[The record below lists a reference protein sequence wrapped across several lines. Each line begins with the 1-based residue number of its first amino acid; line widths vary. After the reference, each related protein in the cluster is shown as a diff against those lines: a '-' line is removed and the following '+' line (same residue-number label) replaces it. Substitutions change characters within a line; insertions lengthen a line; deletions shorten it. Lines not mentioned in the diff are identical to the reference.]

1 MELGSQIRAIKKA
14 ANRRGTAES
23 FSLPASTVITM
34 IPEPHEPFD
43 SNKKGGLDLLSGCN
57 VRCDLALPSLK
68 EKMLISSNQ

>member
-1 MELGSQIRAIKKA
+1 MELDSHIRAIKKA

-43 SNKKGGLDLLSGCN
+43 SNRKEDSIFLVGSMFIVILLF
-57 VRCDLALPSLK
+57 LL
-68 EKMLISSNQ
+68 

>member
-14 ANRRGTAES
+14 ANRRGKAQS

-43 SNKKGGLDLLSGCN
+43 SNRNEDSIFLIGSMFIVILLFI
-57 VRCDLALPSLK
+57 L
-68 EKMLISSNQ
+68 

>member
-23 FSLPASTVITM
+23 FGLPSLKVITM

-43 SNKKGGLDLLSGCN
+43 SNRKQDSVFLVGSMFIVILLF
-57 VRCDLALPSLK
+57 LL
-68 EKMLISSNQ
+68 

>member
-34 IPEPHEPFD
+34 IPEPHKPFD
-43 SNKKGGLDLLSGCN
+43 SNRKEDSIFLVGSMFIVILLF
-57 VRCDLALPSLK
+57 LL
-68 EKMLISSNQ
+68 

>member
-1 MELGSQIRAIKKA
+1 MELGSKIRAIKNA

-43 SNKKGGLDLLSGCN
+43 SNRKEDSIFLVGSMFIVILLF
-57 VRCDLALPSLK
+57 LL
-68 EKMLISSNQ
+68 